1 MKKLLTLALLSSM
14 TFAVTD
20 SATLNL
26 QGTVG
31 AVVDISVAAL
41 SDATNLDLTQSQSNK
56 KVATVTEQTNTTTN
70 FTVTVS
76 SANGGKLKNGS
87 REFSYSLAYGGQGV
101 NLATGTTYTRNPD
114 PLNAN
119 SYDVNI
125 SYTGQAAASMAA
137 GEYTDVVTFEIAA
150 N

>member
-14 TFAVTD
+14 TFAATD

-56 KVATVTEQTNTTTN
+56 KVATVTEQSNTTTH
-70 FTVTVS
+70 FTVSVS
-76 SANGGKLKNGS
+76 SANGGKLKNGTND
-87 REFSYSLAYGGQGV
+87 FSYSLSYGGQGV
-101 NLATGTTYTRNPD
+101 DLAAGTTFTRNPD

-119 SYDVNI
+119 NYDVNI
-125 SYTGQAAASMAA
+125 SYTGQSAASMVA
-137 GEYTDVVTFEIAA
+137 GDYTDIVTFEIAA